1 MTGVEIGN
9 VPTNSL
15 NLFLKEIERGI
26 HARHI
31 PVSLSSIVYLP
42 RTILAQTRQRLG
54 TSRIKSSSPP
64 HMLLVIAQ
72 QR

>member
-1 MTGVEIGN
+1 MTRVEIGN

-26 HARHI
+26 HARCI

-42 RTILAQTRQRLG
+42 RTILAQTRQRLR